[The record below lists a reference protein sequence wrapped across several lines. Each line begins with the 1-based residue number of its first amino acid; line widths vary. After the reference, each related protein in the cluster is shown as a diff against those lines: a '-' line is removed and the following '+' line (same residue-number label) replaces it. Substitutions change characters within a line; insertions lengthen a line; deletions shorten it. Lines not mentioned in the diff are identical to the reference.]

1 MCAVKT
7 SDVANVFYL
16 VNTMTL
22 AEVAYQGVVV
32 SAPIA
37 MGNLTNVNL
46 TLPGS
51 EMNNNSRKAILV
63 NGTIL
68 ESSAYL
74 SVQGQCSN

>member
-1 MCAVKT
+1 MWQMY
-7 SDVANVFYL
+7 FL
-16 VNTMTL
+16 VNSMTS

-37 MGNLTNVNL
+37 MGDLTHVNL

-51 EMNNNSRKAILV
+51 EMNNNSRITCKANLV

-74 SVQGQCSN
+74 SVEGQCSN